1 MFSGNWPVPPPLGE
15 DEDWGPVAARPALG
29 LAQEDPEARNLV
41 TPLCGQD
48 GGIRFFENSKNSG

>member
-1 MFSGNWPVPPPLGE
+1 MPPPLGE